1 MGYSFSALPLEF
13 HSHVWLFDGSVEDED
28 MAMVNSKPL
37 LCILRSL
44 LLIVCIENVT
54 CPQYVPRSTVFFK
67 LNLLSPI
74 QVSIPYN
81 FLQLLRH
88 LIFIPFCILCMQFN
102 RSTSHFLCVC
112 ETVSSLCSH
121 HHSGKFL
128 VVVCTTG
135 CLAPSL
141 SSTHWIRYYYF
152 P

>member
-1 MGYSFSALPLEF
+1 
-13 HSHVWLFDGSVEDED
+13 

-54 CPQYVPRSTVFFK
+54 TCPQYVPRPTVFFK

-74 QVSIPYN
+74 QVSIPHN

-102 RSTSHFLCVC
+102 RSTSLFFFWRNSLLSLFSSPLWKVLSVCVHYRMFS
-112 ETVSSLCSH
+112 TIPVLYSLD
-121 HHSGKFL
+121 KVLLF
-128 VVVCTTG
+128 
-135 CLAPSL
+135 SL
-141 SSTHWIRYYYF
+141 SNFLSCQ
-152 P
+152 